1 MSDNEIIYLKIPT
14 KWNNTY
20 NKLLYLVSLVGK
32 DLITDCMCNCSNK
45 CNSVFQC
52 WNMFQSALAANELHE
67 DKKAETLINFIDGEL
82 KILYRNYNIP
92 IIKTTD
98 NQEDTNPKPNPVVKY
113 IYTGSNNT
121 DNPKNVTLES
131 LVKHNS
137 NDVLNKTVDVLTTDD
152 KPYVWFVSE
161 IPLIFKQAGL
171 DYDMYSTK
179 IGNLYYYNTDALTSG
194 DNKYAVYENK

>member
-1 MSDNEIIYLKIPT
+1 MAKAIDSPITGLESDKSWERYKGSRVREYLQKKIGAFYRPDKRQDDNAYHLLGFETEET
-14 KWNNTY
+14 KADWL
-20 NKLLYLVSLVGK
+20 KRWQAAVDAGDSAA
-32 DLITDCMCNCSNK
+32 M
-45 CNSVFQC
+45 
-52 WNMFQSALAANELHE
+52 SALWT
-67 DKKAETLINFIDGEL
+67 DKLVIQNTSLGGN
-82 KILYRNYNIP
+82 
-92 IIKTTD
+92 TD
-98 NQEDTNPKPNPVVKY
+98 NPVVKY

-121 DNPKNVTLES
+121 NNPKNVTLES

-179 IGNLYYYNTDALTSG
+179 IGNLYYYNTDALISG